1 MNWRSC
7 KLVSRLLNIGSI
19 AAVLCSLLFQGT
31 LRWVLLGAAIAL
43 MLASAVVVSRFWRC
57 PKCGELLAKGRSPQC
72 PRCGWR
78 FEP

>member
-1 MNWRSC
+1 MNWKTC
-7 KLVSRLLNIGSI
+7 KLVSRLLNTCSI
-19 AAVLCSLLFQGT
+19 AAVLCSLLFQGA

-57 PKCGELLAKGRSPQC
+57 PKCGELLAKSRSPQC
-72 PRCGWR
+72 LRCGWR